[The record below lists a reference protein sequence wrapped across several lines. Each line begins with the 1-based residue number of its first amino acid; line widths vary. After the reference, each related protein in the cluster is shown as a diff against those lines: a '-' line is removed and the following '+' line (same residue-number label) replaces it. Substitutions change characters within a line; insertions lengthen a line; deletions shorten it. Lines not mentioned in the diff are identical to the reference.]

1 MSSFPPLQW
10 QVRYLQDMDT
20 LASTVQEG
28 QTISME
34 ALMAV
39 RPAGGEEGSYRF
51 TLAGAEHVKL
61 QIHVYEVLKHEPFK
75 NVYLDLQ
82 MELGT
87 QVKTHV
93 EIYAYT
99 THIKEKQ

>member
-1 MSSFPPLQW
+1 
-10 QVRYLQDMDT
+10 
-20 LASTVQEG
+20 
-28 QTISME
+28 ME

-99 THIKEKQ
+99 THTKENQ